1 MLHKVVWR
9 LLLGFEDVEVHFL
22 VLEKKTRGITKEKEK
37 NRTKRKKHTH
47 NKQHLSAKKL
57 SRIII

>member
-1 MLHKVVWR
+1 MLHKIVWR
-9 LLLGFEDVEVHFL
+9 LLLGLEDVEVHFL

-47 NKQHLSAKKL
+47 NKQHLSTKKL
-57 SRIII
+57 TRIII